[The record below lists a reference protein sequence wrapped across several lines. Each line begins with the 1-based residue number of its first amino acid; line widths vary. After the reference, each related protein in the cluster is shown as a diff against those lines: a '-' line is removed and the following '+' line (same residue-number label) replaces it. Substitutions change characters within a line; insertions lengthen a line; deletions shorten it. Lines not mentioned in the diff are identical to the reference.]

1 MITTHLFNMKHLIL
15 IIGLF
20 SGALY
25 AQTTFY
31 INKEDSYQQKYQG
44 GEYEYLGSKY
54 DQVRVFV
61 PGDGSYVLVIANGEA
76 TKYNV
81 MSVKESNDMKF
92 FRVVS
97 ENGEAYDFSLEGM
110 MMAFFW
116 EKDHMV
122 NMLALHIYHIE

>member
-1 MITTHLFNMKHLIL
+1 MKYLIL

-20 SGALY
+20 SSALY

-31 INKEDSYQQKYQG
+31 VNKQDSYQQKYQG
-44 GEYEYLGSKY
+44 AEFEYLGSKY
-54 DQVRVFV
+54 ETVRVFV
-61 PGDGSYVLVIANGEA
+61 PSDGSYVSVYTDGVYE
-76 TKYNV
+76 KYYVMNV
-81 MSVKESNDMKF
+81 RQSNDMKF

-97 ENGEAYDFSLEGM
+97 DKGEAYDFTLDKM

>member
-1 MITTHLFNMKHLIL
+1 MKHLIL

>member
-1 MITTHLFNMKHLIL
+1 MKHLIL

-31 INKEDSYQQKYQG
+31 INKQDSYQQKYQG

-76 TKYNV
+76 TKYHV
-81 MSVKESNDMKF
+81 MSVKQSNDMKF

-97 ENGEAYDFSLEGM
+97 DSGDAYDFSLEGM
-110 MMAFFW
+110 LMAFFW